1 MDKKLFTIGERRYF
15 AGYVITASALMILIV
30 LLQSFKYRLFG
41 TTLLLGWDTPAYVWM
56 AKYEYSSRE
65 RG

>member
-30 LLQSFKYRLFG
+30 LLQYLKYRLFG
-41 TTLLLGWDTPAYVWM
+41 TRLLMGWDTPAYVWM
-56 AKYEYSSRE
+56 AKYEYSSRG